1 MIDSC
6 GAQIADGR
14 QWWPLLLL
22 LPPQKPTAVVC
33 LLAIR
38 VCAMEAAS
46 CIPILTPSMR
56 FAHYVSTIFSHAAT
70 SSASLAL
77 FYTFI

>member
-1 MIDSC
+1 MI
-6 GAQIADGR
+6 IV
-14 QWWPLLLL
+14 PTLLF

-46 CIPILTPSMR
+46 GIHIPTASMR
-56 FAHYVSTIFSHAAT
+56 FAHYVSTIFAHAAT
-70 SSASLAL
+70 SSASLSL
-77 FYTFI
+77 IYTFI